1 MSRPIGVTA
10 IAILLLGS
18 SIVTVVPVLTHRGH
32 ARSHELLI
40 ASGFLIGLA
49 LIAAE
54 ALWSLRRHA
63 FMMFV
68 LWALCAMLTT
78 VLSQL
83 VPWSPGRGI
92 RLMGPI
98 VCTGMAYAVATLYL
112 RRVL

>member
-1 MSRPIGVTA
+1 MNRPIGVTA
-10 IAILLLGS
+10 IAVLVLGS
-18 SIVTVVPVLTHRGH
+18 SIVTVAPALTHRRATSG
-32 ARSHELLI
+32 HELLI
-40 ASGFLIGLA
+40 AAGFLAALA

-54 ALWSLRRHA
+54 ALWNLRRHA

-83 VPWSPGRGI
+83 VPWTPGRGV

-98 VCTGMAYAVATLYL
+98 VYTGFACLIATLYL
-112 RRVL
+112 RRAL

>member
-1 MSRPIGVTA
+1 MNRPIGVTA
-10 IAILLLGS
+10 IAVLLLGS
-18 SIVTVVPVLTHRGH
+18 SIATVAPVLAHRH
-32 ARSHELLI
+32 ATSGRELLI
-40 ASGFLIGLA
+40 AAGFLTALA

-54 ALWSLRRHA
+54 ALWNLRRHA

-83 VPWSPGRGI
+83 VPWTPGRGI

-98 VCTGMAYAVATLYL
+98 VYTGFACLIATLYL
-112 RRVL
+112 RRAL

>member
-1 MSRPIGVTA
+1 MNRPIGVTA

-18 SIVTVVPVLTHRGH
+18 SIVTVVPALTHRG
-32 ARSHELLI
+32 ATKGHELLI
-40 ASGFLIGLA
+40 ASGFLTVLA
-49 LIAAE
+49 LVAAE
-54 ALWSLRRHA
+54 ALWNLRRHA

-83 VPWSPGRGI
+83 APWSPGRGI

-98 VCTGMAYAVATLYL
+98 VYTGVAYSIAALYL
-112 RRVL
+112 RRAL